1 MQHSQKIPGVSD
13 LKDQAR
19 RLRQALADQGTQIAH
34 SKSLELLA
42 QQYGAW
48 DWNTLR
54 AWADKPTIPQPPAVG
69 DPITGRYL
77 GQPFTGVLKSLA
89 RRGRDS
95 AWHVSIQLDQPI
107 DVVSFDSFSS
117 WRHRISGVVDQNGRS
132 TRQRS
137 DGTPHL
143 VVEWSDD

>member
-1 MQHSQKIPGVSD
+1 MQLSQKTPDVSD

-19 RLRQALADQGTQIAH
+19 RLRQSLADQGTHITY

-42 QQYGAW
+42 RHYGAW

-54 AWADKPTIPQPPAVG
+54 AWASTRKAVSTPQVG
-69 DPITGRYL
+69 DQVKGRYL
-77 GQPFTGVLKSLA
+77 GQPFTGVLKSLGQ
-89 RRGRDS
+89 RSNDTM
-95 AWHVSIQLDQPI
+95 WHVSIQLDQPI

-117 WRHRISGVVDQNGRS
+117 WRHRISGVIDQTGRS
-132 TRQRS
+132 RRHRS

-143 VVEWSDD
+143 VMEWADD

>member
-1 MQHSQKIPGVSD
+1 MKHSQNTPSVSD

-19 RLRQALADQGTQIAH
+19 RLRQALADQGTQITH
-34 SKSLELLA
+34 SRSLELLA

-54 AWADKPTIPQPPAVG
+54 AWADTPPPPATPQVG
-69 DPITGRYL
+69 SRVTGRYL
-77 GQPFTGVLKSLA
+77 GQPFAGVLKSLS
-89 RRGRDS
+89 RRG
-95 AWHVSIQLDQPI
+95 AQTLWHVAIQLDQPI

-117 WRHRISGVVDQNGRS
+117 WRRQITGTVDQNGRS
-132 TRQRS
+132 LRHRS

-143 VVEWSDD
+143 VVEWSHD